1 MTMQSHLPHSKDSL
15 DQDERELLEA
25 VESGALRSIATPDLL
40 NQLRESAQ
48 ATGKKN
54 QRINIRLS
62 GTDLEAL
69 RVRALRLGIPYQ
81 TLISSILH
89 RYVNGD
95 LRDEQ
100 LV

>member
-1 MTMQSHLPHSKDSL
+1 MTMQSHLPANNDLL

-48 ATGKKN
+48 VTGQKDH
-54 QRINIRLS
+54 RLNIRLS

-69 RVRALRLGIPYQ
+69 RVRALRLGMPYQ
-81 TLISSILH
+81 TLISSVLH
-89 RYVNGD
+89 RYVSSE
-95 LRDEQ
+95 LSDEP